1 LRRRVALDCERYDTG
16 GPMETVEVK
25 RPANLRAINQTRAT
39 VLCERLEKAGGMAG
53 KSRGLLGRDGLE
65 ADAGM
70 LFEAGRLEPFMCMH
84 MWFMRFSID
93 IVFLN
98 RQGRVIRINHNL
110 RPWRISSIVWGARRV
125 LELPAGAAA
134 YSQTSVG
141 DQIII
146 DRPPATS
153 SSAP

>member
-1 LRRRVALDCERYDTG
+1 
-16 GPMETVEVK
+16 METVEVK

-84 MWFMRFSID
+84 MLFMRFSID

>member
-1 LRRRVALDCERYDTG
+1 MG
-16 GPMETVEVK
+16 GPMENVEVK
-25 RPANLRAINQTRAT
+25 RAANLRAINQTRAT
-39 VLCERLEKAGGMAG
+39 MLCQRLEKAGGMAG

-84 MWFMRFSID
+84 MWFMRFPID

-110 RPWRISSIVWGARRV
+110 RPWRISSIVWGARRA
-125 LELPAGAAA
+125 LELPAGTAAQ
-134 YSQTSVG
+134 SQTSVG
-141 DQIII
+141 DQIIFQQ
-146 DRPPATS
+146 PQAAS
-153 SSAP
+153 SSVL